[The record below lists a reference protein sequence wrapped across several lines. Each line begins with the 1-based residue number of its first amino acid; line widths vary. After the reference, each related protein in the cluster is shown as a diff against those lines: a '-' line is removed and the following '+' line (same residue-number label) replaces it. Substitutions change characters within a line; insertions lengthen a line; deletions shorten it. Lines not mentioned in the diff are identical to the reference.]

1 MPLPGVRNEPVT
13 DFSLEANRT
22 AMQSAPAQGRRGRR
36 ERGKDFPLVI
46 GGQRLTTYDKFY
58 SRNPSNV
65 DEIVAVLHKAS
76 PREVERAVETADR
89 AFPSWSR
96 VPAPHPAAPPAPLGS
111 FAGETLRYA
120 RVHPL
125 APHPQ
130 EYPEYTYLPLGV
142 GAVIPPWNF

>member
-76 PREVERAVETADR
+76 PREVERAVEAADR

-96 VPAPHPAAPPAPLGS
+96 VPAEDRAAILLRAADRLRRRKFIAAAWQVYEVGKNW
-111 FAGETLRYA
+111 GEADADVAETIDHL
-120 RVHPL
+120 
-125 APHPQ
+125 
-130 EYPEYTYLPLGV
+130 
-142 GAVIPPWNF
+142 